1 MTDILLSEYM
11 NSVTSDG
18 QIADGPVRNMVS
30 EDTGLVTN
38 MEGSRN
44 ILNEFFRTTYSLDEE
59 TSDSESVRYDGD
71 ISIGMATSVVDL
83 IVEQL
88 PRQAGLNVLDVG
100 CGKGLVLR
108 TLVDRLVS
116 PVLTGIEPNE
126 AAKKRIVADP
136 KLKQVCLTVMDEV
149 IEAEKKFDLIILNNV
164 LEHVPDPIDFLKRIS
179 SLLAS
184 EGILFVGV
192 PNFANNPI
200 DLLTFDHLS
209 RFTPR
214 TLCAIFETVN
224 LLPIRRSFGA
234 NQVSM
239 DWIVKRRSRSRS
251 TTGRTVGS
259 VIEELEGARRNQRWL
274 DECIEEIPNRINLA
288 KGKTQPVVIYG
299 TANLWPGLIALGR
312 SQEDDVNH
320 IVDDNE
326 SRWGSRRWGRVIESP
341 EYVFQQVDQDPLVI
355 ISANPCYFELISLRV
370 QNLTCGNHSIYRAE
384 TSTVGG

>member
-179 SLLAS
+179 SLLA
-184 EGILFVGV
+184 
-192 PNFANNPI
+192 
-200 DLLTFDHLS
+200 
-209 RFTPR
+209 
-214 TLCAIFETVN
+214 
-224 LLPIRRSFGA
+224 
-234 NQVSM
+234 
-239 DWIVKRRSRSRS
+239 
-251 TTGRTVGS
+251 
-259 VIEELEGARRNQRWL
+259 
-274 DECIEEIPNRINLA
+274 
-288 KGKTQPVVIYG
+288 
-299 TANLWPGLIALGR
+299 
-312 SQEDDVNH
+312 
-320 IVDDNE
+320 
-326 SRWGSRRWGRVIESP
+326 
-341 EYVFQQVDQDPLVI
+341 
-355 ISANPCYFELISLRV
+355 
-370 QNLTCGNHSIYRAE
+370 
-384 TSTVGG
+384 